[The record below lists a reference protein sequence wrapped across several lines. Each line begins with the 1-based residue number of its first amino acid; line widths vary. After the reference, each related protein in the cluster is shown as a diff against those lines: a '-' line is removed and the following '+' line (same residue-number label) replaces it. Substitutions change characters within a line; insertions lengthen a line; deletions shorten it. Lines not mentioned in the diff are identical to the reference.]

1 MTRKF
6 IANLAFLLFLNLLV
20 KPLGILLDIQVQNG
34 VGAEDYGLYFA
45 VFNFSYI
52 FHLVLD
58 MGISNFNNRSVAQ
71 SNEHLAE
78 YLPSLLT
85 MKLFLA
91 IIYTVIT
98 LIGAVILG
106 FTGMQLQLVGWLVVN
121 QIMLSAIL
129 FFRSSIS
136 GMHLFR
142 MDSILS
148 VLDKVLLIIILAVL
162 LSRSCYLYPFQ
173 IEWFVWAQTAS
184 LSTTALLAG
193 IVVAFRSKAL
203 RFSFDLSKVSHLLKK
218 AYPYALLGVLMSI
231 YYRIDGVM
239 IDRMLPDNDGQEAGI
254 YAASYRLLEAA
265 NIVGLLFANLLLPM
279 FARMLSKREAINKL
293 VKFSATTLLSG
304 SLLVTTIILAFG
316 PAIVDMLYTYS
327 DPYWAQVLQVLF
339 LAYGAVSLVYVYGS
353 LLTANASIRALNI
366 IALGGAI
373 MNIALNWILI
383 PQYQALGAAIA
394 TLATQWVVAV
404 AHILVS
410 YRILNVGFQWKE
422 MLRVAVFVAGL
433 AGLYFFGS
441 NAFSDVKINM
451 ALVSILGL
459 LWAFVLRS
467 IDLKGMLTML
477 RSREP

>member
-20 KPLGILLDIQVQNG
+20 KPLGILLDIQVQNS

-45 VFNFSYI
+45 VFNFTYL

-71 SNEHLAE
+71 SGEHLAE

-91 IIYTVIT
+91 IIYMVIT
-98 LIGAVILG
+98 LVGAIILG
-106 FTGMQLQLVGWLVVN
+106 FAGMQLNLIGWLVVN

-142 MDSILS
+142 LDSIFS
-148 VLDKVLLIIILAVL
+148 VLDKVLLIIILSVL
-162 LSRSCYLYPFQ
+162 LLRSCDLYPIE

-184 LSTTALLAG
+184 LTTTALLAG
-193 IVVAFRSKAL
+193 GVVAWRSKAL
-203 RFSFDLSKVSHLLKK
+203 RFSFDLAKVGQMIKK
-218 AYPYALLGVLMSI
+218 AYPYALLGILMSI

-239 IDRMLPDNDGQEAGI
+239 IDRLLPDDLGQETGI

-279 FARMLSKREAINKL
+279 FARMLSKREAITDL

-304 SLLVTTIILAFG
+304 SLLVSMIMLAFG
-316 PAIVDMLYTYS
+316 PVVIDILYTYS
-327 DPYWAQVLQVLF
+327 APYWAYVLQVLF

-353 LLTANASIRALNI
+353 LLTANGSIRALNI

-373 MNIALNWILI
+373 LNIILNWILI

-394 TLATQWVVAV
+394 TMVTQWLVAL
-404 AHILVS
+404 AHIYVS
-410 YRILNVGFQWKE
+410 YRVLKIGFQLKE
-422 MLRVAVFVAGL
+422 LGRVVVFVAGL
-433 AGLYFFGS
+433 AVLYYF
-441 NAFSDVKINM
+441 AFDVFNDQKINM
-451 ALVSILGL
+451 VFISISGL

-467 IDLKGMLTML
+467 IDLKGILTML
-477 RSREP
+477 RNREP

>member
-20 KPLGILLDIQVQNG
+20 KPIGILLDIQVQNG

-45 VFNFSYI
+45 VFNFSYL

-71 SNEHLAE
+71 NNEHLAE

-85 MKLFLA
+85 MKLVLSVA
-91 IIYTVIT
+91 YTAIT
-98 LIGAVILG
+98 LLGAVALG
-106 FTGMQLQLVGWLVVN
+106 FAGLQIQLIGWLVVN

-142 MDSILS
+142 LDSIIS

-162 LSRSCYLYPFQ
+162 LSRSCDLYPFQ

-184 LSTTALLAG
+184 LGTTAMLAG
-193 IVVAFRSKAL
+193 GVVAWRSKAL
-203 RFSFDLSKVSHLLKK
+203 RFSFDLSKVGQMVKQ
-218 AYPYALLGVLMSI
+218 AYPYALLGILMSI

-239 IDRMLPDNDGQEAGI
+239 IDRMLPNNDGQEAGI

-279 FARMLSKREAINKL
+279 FARMLSKREAINNL

-304 SLLVTTIILAFG
+304 SLLLTTIILAFG

-366 IALGGAI
+366 IALGGAV

-394 TLATQWVVAV
+394 TLATQWVVAL

-410 YRILNVGFQWKE
+410 YRVLNVGFQWKE
-422 MLRVAVFVAGL
+422 ILRLLVFVSGL
-433 AGLYFFGS
+433 VVLYFFGS
-441 NAFSDVKINM
+441 NIFEDVKINM
-451 ALVSILGL
+451 AMVSILGL

-467 IDLKGMLTML
+467 IDLKGILTML